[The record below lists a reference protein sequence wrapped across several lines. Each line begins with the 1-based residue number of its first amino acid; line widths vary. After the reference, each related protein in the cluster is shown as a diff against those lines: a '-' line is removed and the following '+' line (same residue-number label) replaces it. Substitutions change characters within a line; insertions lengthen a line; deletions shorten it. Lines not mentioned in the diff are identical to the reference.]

1 MIHFLYLVGFAF
13 FVSVVFGVIADGTV
27 RDRIIYATKIFLE
40 FVGISLIAAWV
51 LYFIPPP
58 W

>member
-13 FVSVVFGVIADGTV
+13 FVSVAFGVFTNGST
-27 RDRIIYATKIFLE
+27 RDKIFSALKT
-40 FVGISLIAAWV
+40 FAQFLIVSLVLAWV
-51 LYFIPPP
+51 FYFLP

>member
-13 FVSVVFGVIADGTV
+13 FVAAAFGVFAVGTS
-27 RDRIIYATKIFLE
+27 RDRCIYALKIFAQ
-40 FVGISLIAAWV
+40 FIVISLVLAWIF
-51 LYFIPPP
+51 YFLP

>member
-13 FVSVVFGVIADGTV
+13 FVSVIFGVISHGTT
-27 RDRIIYATKIFLE
+27 RERIIYGGKTFLQ
-40 FVGISLIAAWV
+40 FVIVSLILAWI
-51 LYFIPPP
+51 LYFLP